1 MGQLHGPRPYRVRA
15 QRSVPAGTPG
25 IARGWATH
33 AGAAEA
39 APEAGWCD
47 QGAAEELA
55 ARRRHDWGFIAIGF
69 CTLANPQA
77 GAHLGWLPPSAA
89 AGHAGDCAGIG
100 RISVLSPPEVR
111 QRTRPSDPP
120 AYPRVP
126 QCRSQDSHQKRM
138 TLARAMH
145 NVAQGRLTSFG
156 AKAPVDGPT
165 DAMKRWQ
172 ATRSGLALRVLDGHG
187 SRVGELRSCQ
197 SSSQCQSMGGWQSS
211 LLW

>member
-1 MGQLHGPRPYRVRA
+1 MARLFRSRSGGPVAWPPTLQGARAAICSRRYTRDCTRMGHACRC
-15 QRSVPAGTPG
+15 
-25 IARGWATH
+25 RG
-33 AGAAEA
+33 GC
-39 APEAGWCD
+39 EAGWCD
-47 QGAAEELA
+47 QDAADQLA
-55 ARRRHDWGFIAIGF
+55 ARRRHDWGLHRPSAFPP
-69 CTLANPQA
+69 CANPQA

-89 AGHAGDCAGIG
+89 APRGGLCRG
-100 RISVLSPPEVR
+100 ISVLSPPEVR

-172 ATRSGLALRVLDGHG
+172 ATRSGLALRV
-187 SRVGELRSCQ
+187 
-197 SSSQCQSMGGWQSS
+197 
-211 LLW
+211 

>member
-1 MGQLHGPRPYRVRA
+1 MARLFRSRSGGPVAWPPTLQGARAAICSRRYTRDCTRMGHACRCRG
-15 QRSVPAGTPG
+15 GC
-25 IARGWATH
+25 ARGRLVRPGRSRRASS
-33 AGAAEA
+33 AQAPRLGASSPSAF
-39 APEAGWCD
+39 APC
-47 QGAAEELA
+47 
-55 ARRRHDWGFIAIGF
+55 
-69 CTLANPQA
+69 ANPQA

-172 ATRSGLALRVLDGHG
+172 ATRSGLALRV
-187 SRVGELRSCQ
+187 
-197 SSSQCQSMGGWQSS
+197 
-211 LLW
+211 